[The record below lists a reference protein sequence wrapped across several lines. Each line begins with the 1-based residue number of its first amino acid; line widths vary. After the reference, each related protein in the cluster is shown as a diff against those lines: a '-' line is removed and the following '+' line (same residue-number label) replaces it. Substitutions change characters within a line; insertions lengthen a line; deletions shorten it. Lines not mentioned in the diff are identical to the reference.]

1 MPEYHQTVVVKYLST
16 SLHVFVTHRLVTW
29 MLSPNQICLYYR
41 KYILFSYAHVI
52 NFAFKLS
59 AFFYCLPLCL
69 SNFLVR
75 ANSLNCF
82 FEQWSRY
89 RWVFVIDPYF
99 GIFCMGW
106 LKNLDELCKLGDSES
121 CHNVKWY
128 SMNIIIISC
137 LKNYYWSSDPKLGL
151 RSFYN

>member
-1 MPEYHQTVVVKYLST
+1 MLKIILALRIGSIISFDFKSIVSGAHFSHNEDARVPPNHGSKVPTYLST

-89 RWVFVIDPYF
+89 RWAFVIDPYF
-99 GIFCMGW
+99 GIFCMLTKEFRW
-106 LKNLDELCKLGDSES
+106 I
-121 CHNVKWY
+121 V
-128 SMNIIIISC
+128 
-137 LKNYYWSSDPKLGL
+137 
-151 RSFYN
+151 